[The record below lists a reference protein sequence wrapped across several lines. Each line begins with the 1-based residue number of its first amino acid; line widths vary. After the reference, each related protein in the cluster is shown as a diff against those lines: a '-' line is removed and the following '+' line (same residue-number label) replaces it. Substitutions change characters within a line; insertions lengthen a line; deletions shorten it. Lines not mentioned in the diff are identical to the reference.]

1 MRLFFVKGMVKDGPV
16 NYFDGEE
23 CESRDDFL
31 NRTFDLLSHKLERSL
46 SDDVGFEANIF
57 ADFYRNQYAEIM
69 QQENADEEFFN
80 YEELLT
86 CPKDVGQLEW
96 ILCLAVRE
104 FMLRLRLPNDGP
116 TEERVLANL
125 KKLIG

>member
-1 MRLFFVKGMVKDGPV
+1 MPEGVECSYHKNGQLSMRLFFVKGMVKDGPV

-31 NRTFDLLSHKLERSL
+31 NRTFDLLSHKLE
-46 SDDVGFEANIF
+46 
-57 ADFYRNQYAEIM
+57 
-69 QQENADEEFFN
+69 
-80 YEELLT
+80 
-86 CPKDVGQLEW
+86 W

-116 TEERVLANL
+116 TEELVLANL

>member
-31 NRTFDLLSHKLERSL
+31 NRTFDLLSHK
-46 SDDVGFEANIF
+46 
-57 ADFYRNQYAEIM
+57 Q
-69 QQENADEEFFN
+69 
-80 YEELLT
+80 
-86 CPKDVGQLEW
+86 EW

-116 TEERVLANL
+116 TEELVLAN
-125 KKLIG
+125 KKN